1 MIRVLLAAALL
12 AACAAPAFADQ
23 AKTQTKT
30 KQTDVRRNAK
40 QLTPEQIR
48 RRKFEETYVDP
59 YFEECNYM
67 SNYGTNACGGN

>member
-1 MIRVLLAAALL
+1 MKTVLLAAALVAL
-12 AACAAPAFADQ
+12 CSAPVAADWSKPRSHAKKIYVKPAS
-23 AKTQTKT
+23 
-30 KQTDVRRNAK
+30 K

-67 SNYGTNACGGN
+67 TNYGTDGCGGN